1 MRTINLLQGAAL
13 RCWWADTG
21 PAARAAVARAV
32 EALPGHRDDPRAI
45 AALGVAEPVLAG
57 RRVIDRLSRVV
68 VEEVD
73 DADAL
78 RLLGMA
84 AHAVGETPLSAALLD
99 RSETRLR
106 SQGRHGLL
114 IHVLGMQV
122 VVRLS
127 LGDWARAGEAVEEG
141 TRLAAE
147 AGQPVWSVGIL
158 TGDARLAALRGERRR
173 ALAPAAEA
181 EQAAGGQNLTNFLAG
196 VQLARGYA
204 WIGAGRPERAFEE
217 FRRVFDPADRAHHL
231 REAMPGIM
239 LMAEAAVRS
248 GHRDEAR
255 ALLAELEA
263 TAAVTPAP
271 ELAMG
276 LLYARAVLADDDA
289 ADALFRAAL
298 REDPAR
304 WPWVRSRLEL
314 AHGTW
319 LRRRNRRAQSRVP
332 LRSAAETLERIGAT
346 TWAAQARAELR
357 AAGERADHA
366 GAAGEPEELLSA
378 QELRIARLAAAGLS
392 NRDIGQE
399 LNLSPRTVGS
409 HLYRLFPKLG
419 VTSRAQLAA
428 RLQEAGGAG

>member
-1 MRTINLLQGAAL
+1 
-13 RCWWADTG
+13 
-21 PAARAAVARAV
+21 
-32 EALPGHRDDPRAI
+32 
-45 AALGVAEPVLAG
+45 
-57 RRVIDRLSRVV
+57 
-68 VEEVD
+68 
-73 DADAL
+73 
-78 RLLGMA
+78 
-84 AHAVGETPLSAALLD
+84 
-99 RSETRLR
+99 
-106 SQGRHGLL
+106 
-114 IHVLGMQV
+114 
-122 VVRLS
+122 
-127 LGDWARAGEAVEEG
+127 
-141 TRLAAE
+141 
-147 AGQPVWSVGIL
+147 
-158 TGDARLAALRGERRR
+158 
-173 ALAPAAEA
+173 
-181 EQAAGGQNLTNFLAG
+181 
-196 VQLARGYA
+196 
-204 WIGAGRPERAFEE
+204 
-217 FRRVFDPADRAHHL
+217 
-231 REAMPGIM
+231 M

-248 GHRDEAR
+248 GRRDEAR

-298 REDPAR
+298 REDLAR

-319 LRRRNRRAQSRVP
+319 LRRRNRRAESRVP